1 MRSSPKGRAPARPG
15 GGMGPAGGYGGATLG
30 QTIRGARKA
39 RGLTQSDLAARSH
52 VAQADLSYLEQDQRN
67 QASQLRPGSLVSLR

>member
-1 MRSSPKGRAPARPG
+1 MRSSPKGCAFLAERRRHRASLD
-15 GGMGPAGGYGGATLG
+15 GGATLG
-30 QTIRGARKA
+30 QTIRGAREA

-52 VAQADLSYLEQDQRN
+52 VAQADLSYLEQDQRAN